1 MAFLD
6 DNGVSHF
13 WEKIKNK
20 FVAKVDG
27 KGLSTND
34 YTAEEKAKLENIEKG
49 ANKTTVTDSLTST
62 STTAALSAKQG
73 KVLNEAIN
81 TVKNSIPTKVS
92 DFSDAGNYALKTDLT
107 TVYKWKGSVATEADL
122 PTSGMSVGDTY
133 DIQAKSSYGEAGTN
147 VAWTGSAWDSLGS
160 TFKVETITNAELDE
174 ICV

>member
-20 FVAKVDG
+20 FVVKESG

-34 YTAEEKAKLENIEKG
+34 YTAEEKAKLTNIEAG
-49 ANKTTVTDSLTST
+49 ANKTTVTDNLTST

-133 DIQAKSSYGEAGTN
+133 DIQAKSSYGGAGTN